1 MTSAVLAG
9 RNEVHH
15 PHPHHRHWGGGG
27 GGRVPLMPKP
37 PSNPNPRRHRPSG
50 PGLPP
55 PAPPRAVPPEPEPE
69 PSPSGLVKFRPSEMT
84 PAEARQLRAR
94 LTGELG
100 RVRALLSRIDTWQDG
115 QQRRRRAAA
124 GHDTYHPDHHHQQPQ
139 QLQPPRARRAS
150 PPPPPPALAEA
161 MRKRCAE
168 ILVRLRRS
176 KHSVWFNSPVDV
188 EGLKLHDYRA
198 VIRSPMDLGTV
209 KRNLASGR
217 YPSHEAFAD
226 DVRLTFNNA
235 LRYNPPDHHV
245 HRYAGSLLATFEGL
259 YKDAVAW
266 FDRQLLPIEPP
277 MLPPDLLPPPPPQ
290 QQQHQMPVSVP
301 VQAPPR
307 MGGGRRPKPKARE
320 PNKREMDDE
329 EKQKLRVE
337 IENLPEEKMLN
348 VLQIV
353 QKRNSDPALAGE
365 VVELDFDELDIET
378 LWELDRFVVNW
389 RKALKKSQRNSVM
402 NGDAA
407 VMNGDAIDVTIV
419 PDEDDMVQVDVNPPM
434 VVEIGDSEID
444 MPEKRAREADMV
456 DEYVDIGD
464 EMPTLNY
471 QSVEIEKDAQAA
483 SSSSGSGSGS
493 SSSSDSDS
501 DSDSDGDDA
510 RSPE

>member
-15 PHPHHRHWGGGG
+15 AHPHHRHWAGG

-50 PGLPP
+50 PAPGGFPP
-55 PAPPRAVPPEPEPE
+55 PPPPRAVPPEPEP
-69 PSPSGLVKFRPSEMT
+69 SPSGHVKFRPSEMT

-94 LTGELG
+94 LAGELG

-124 GHDTYHPDHHHQQPQ
+124 DHDPYHPDHDHQQL
-139 QLQPPRARRAS
+139 LQPRRAS
-150 PPPPPPALAEA
+150 PPPAAPPALAEA
-161 MRKRCAE
+161 MRKRCAD
-168 ILVRLRRS
+168 ILTRLRKS
-176 KHSVWFNSPVDV
+176 KNSVWFNSPVDV

-198 VIRSPMDLGTV
+198 IIRSPMDLGTV
-209 KRNLASGR
+209 KHNLVSGR

-259 YKDAVAW
+259 YKDVVSW
-266 FDRQLLPIEPP
+266 FDRQLQPIEPP
-277 MLPPDLLPPPPPQ
+277 MPPQDLLLPPP
-290 QQQHQMPVSVP
+290 QMPVSVP

-320 PNKREMDDE
+320 LNKREMDDE

-353 QKRNSDPALAGE
+353 QKRNSDPALSGE

-434 VVEIGDSEID
+434 VVEIGDSID
-444 MPEKRAREADMV
+444 MPEKRARELDMV

-464 EMPTLNY
+464 EMPTVNY

-510 RSPE
+510 RSLE

>member
-15 PHPHHRHWGGGG
+15 PHHRHWAGG

-37 PSNPNPRRHRPSG
+37 PSNPNPRRHRPVPG
-50 PGLPP
+50 GLPP
-55 PAPPRAVPPEPEPE
+55 PPPPRAVPPEPEP
-69 PSPSGLVKFRPSEMT
+69 SPSGHIKFRPSEMT

-94 LTGELG
+94 LAGELG

-115 QQRRRRAAA
+115 HQRRRRAA
-124 GHDTYHPDHHHQQPQ
+124 DLDPYPDHHQQQ
-139 QLQPPRARRAS
+139 QLQLQRRES
-150 PPPPPPALAEA
+150 PPPAPPALAEA
-161 MRKRCAE
+161 MRKRCAD
-168 ILVRLRRS
+168 ILMRLRRS

-198 VIRSPMDLGTV
+198 IIRSPMDLGTV
-209 KRNLASGR
+209 KHNLTSGR

-245 HRYAGSLLATFEGL
+245 HKYAGSLLATFEGL
-259 YKDAVAW
+259 YKDAVSW
-266 FDRQLLPIEPP
+266 FDRQLQPVKTPMPP
-277 MLPPDLLPPPPPQ
+277 QDLMLLPVPP
-290 QQQHQMPVSVP
+290 QMPVSVP

-307 MGGGRRPKPKARE
+307 IGGGRRPKPKARE

-353 QKRNSDPALAGE
+353 QKRNSDPALTGE

-444 MPEKRAREADMV
+444 MPEKRATEADLV

-464 EMPTLNY
+464 EMPTVNY

-510 RSPE
+510 CSPE

>member
-15 PHPHHRHWGGGG
+15 PHPHHRHWAGG

-37 PSNPNPRRHRPSG
+37 PSNPNPRRHHRPPSG
-50 PGLPP
+50 PAPGGLAPP
-55 PAPPRAVPPEPEPE
+55 PPPPRLPVPPEPE
-69 PSPSGLVKFRPSEMT
+69 PSPSGYVKFRPSEMT

-94 LTGELG
+94 LAGELG
-100 RVRALLSRIDTWQDG
+100 RVRALLSRINTWQDG
-115 QQRRRRAAA
+115 QQRRRRAA
-124 GHDTYHPDHHHQQPQ
+124 DHEPYLDRHQ
-139 QLQPPRARRAS
+139 QLQLQLQRRAS
-150 PPPPPPALAEA
+150 PPPALPPALAEA
-161 MRKRCAE
+161 MRKRCLE
-168 ILVRLRRS
+168 ILIRLRKS

-198 VIRSPMDLGTV
+198 IIRNPMDLGTV
-209 KRNLASGR
+209 KHNLALGR

-259 YKDAVAW
+259 YKDAVSW
-266 FDRQLLPIEPP
+266 FDRQLQLIEPP
-277 MLPPDLLPPPPPQ
+277 VPPQDLLLLP
-290 QQQHQMPVSVP
+290 QMPVSVP

-307 MGGGRRPKPKARE
+307 IGSGRRPKPKARE

-353 QKRNSDPALAGE
+353 QKRNSDPALTGE

-419 PDEDDMVQVDVNPPM
+419 PDEDDMVQVDVNPPI

-444 MPEKRAREADMV
+444 MPEKRATEADMV

-464 EMPTLNY
+464 EMPTVNY

>member
-15 PHPHHRHWGGGG
+15 AHPHHRHWGGA
-27 GGRVPLMPKP
+27 RVPLMPKP
-37 PSNPNPRRHRPSG
+37 SSNPNPRRHHRPG
-50 PGLPP
+50 PGSGIPIPGGGPP
-55 PAPPRAVPPEPEPE
+55 PPQPPPPLAVPEPE
-69 PSPSGLVKFRPSEMT
+69 PSSSGHVKFRPSEMT

-94 LTGELG
+94 LAGELG

-124 GHDTYHPDHHHQQPQ
+124 AEPDPG
-139 QLQPPRARRAS
+139 S
-150 PPPPPPALAEA
+150 PPPPPALVEA
-161 MRKRCAE
+161 MRKRCGE
-168 ILVRLRRS
+168 ILMRLRKS
-176 KHSVWFNSPVDV
+176 KNSVWFNSPVDV

-198 VIRSPMDLGTV
+198 IIRSPMDLGTV
-209 KRNLASGR
+209 KQNLVAGR

-259 YKDAVAW
+259 YKEAVLW
-266 FDRQLLPIEPP
+266 FDQQRPPIERAP
-277 MLPPDLLPPPPPQ
+277 MPLPDLPLPPQ
-290 QQQHQMPVSVP
+290 QMPVSVP
-301 VQAPPR
+301 VQAPLR

-320 PNKREMDDE
+320 PNKREMDEE

-337 IENLPEEKMLN
+337 IENLPEEKMMS

-353 QKRNSDPALAGE
+353 QKRNSDPALTGD

-389 RKALKKSQRNSVM
+389 RKALKKSHRNSVM

-407 VMNGDAIDVTIV
+407 AMNGDAIDVTIV

-434 VVEIGDSEID
+434 VVEIGDSVW
-444 MPEKRAREADMV
+444 PSEAMWLIFVLNLVISGLCCIADPV
-456 DEYVDIGD
+456 FVLLLTPGD
-464 EMPTLNY
+464 
-471 QSVEIEKDAQAA
+471 
-483 SSSSGSGSGS
+483 
-493 SSSSDSDS
+493 
-501 DSDSDGDDA
+501 
-510 RSPE
+510 

>member
-1 MTSAVLAG
+1 MRRRG
-9 RNEVHH
+9 PVHH
-15 PHPHHRHWGGGG
+15 AHPHHRHWGGA
-27 GGRVPLMPKP
+27 RVPLMPKP
-37 PSNPNPRRHRPSG
+37 SSNPNPRRHRPG
-50 PGLPP
+50 PGSNPIP
-55 PAPPRAVPPEPEPE
+55 GGPPPRAVPEPEL
-69 PSPSGLVKFRPSEMT
+69 SPSGPVKFRPSEMT

-124 GHDTYHPDHHHQQPQ
+124 EHDPE
-139 QLQPPRARRAS
+139 PRARRAS
-150 PPPPPPALAEA
+150 PPPPPALVEA

-168 ILVRLRRS
+168 ILMRLRKS
-176 KHSVWFNSPVDV
+176 KNSVWFNSPVDV

-198 VIRSPMDLGTV
+198 IIRSPMDLGTV
-209 KRNLASGR
+209 KHNLAAGR

-259 YKDAVAW
+259 YKEAVSW
-266 FDRQLLPIEPP
+266 FDQQRPPIEPP
-277 MLPPDLLPPPPPQ
+277 MPLPDLPAPL
-290 QQQHQMPVSVP
+290 QHLPVSVP

-307 MGGGRRPKPKARE
+307 IGGGRRPKPKARE
-320 PNKREMDDE
+320 PNKREMDEE

-353 QKRNSDPALAGE
+353 QKRNSDPALTGE

-407 VMNGDAIDVTIV
+407 AMNGDTIDVTII

-444 MPEKRAREADMV
+444 MPEKRATEPDMV

-464 EMPTLNY
+464 EMPTVNY
-471 QSVEIEKDAQAA
+471 QSVEIEKDAQVA

-510 RSPE
+510 RSPD